1 MSGKGSWYVETGT
14 TGPYRFTRLGNVMK
28 QITFLSY
35 AITVLGVMLVTTA
48 IAAGLSALW
57 LLSGMLL
64 VIAGVV
70 KIAVVHIWQRIAG
83 L

>member
-1 MSGKGSWYVETGT
+1 
-14 TGPYRFTRLGNVMK
+14 MK
-28 QITFLSY
+28 QLSLLSY
-35 AITVLGVMLVTTA
+35 AITALGIMLVAAA

>member
-1 MSGKGSWYVETGT
+1 
-14 TGPYRFTRLGNVMK
+14 MK
-28 QITFLSY
+28 QLRLLSY
-35 AITVLGVMLVTTA
+35 AISAVGVLMVVTA
-48 IAAGLSALW
+48 LAAGLSALW

-70 KIAVVHIWQRIAG
+70 KIAVVHIWQYIAG